1 MQVPKDLTLLEK
13 LPGVGHKTASV
24 VVSQAFNIPAF
35 PVDTHIHRLAQRWG
49 LTGGKNVKQTE
60 KDLKSIFNK
69 GLWNKL
75 QEINMSGDTKILDDL
90 WGVIEERSS
99 SLDKES
105 YTRIMLEKDTNTLAR
120 KMGEESIETIVAALG
135 QSKEDVINESADL
148 LYHWLLLLK
157 KLDINPNEVYQV
169 LASRRKSSK

>member
-1 MQVPKDLTLLEK
+1 
-13 LPGVGHKTASV
+13 
-24 VVSQAFNIPAF
+24 
-35 PVDTHIHRLAQRWG
+35 
-49 LTGGKNVKQTE
+49 
-60 KDLKSIFNK
+60 
-69 GLWNKL
+69 
-75 QEINMSGDTKILDDL
+75 MSGDTKILDDL

-99 SLDKES
+99 SLDKKS
-105 YTRIMLEKDTNTLAR
+105 YTRTMLEKDTNTLAR

-135 QSKEDVINESADL
+135 QSREDVVNESADL